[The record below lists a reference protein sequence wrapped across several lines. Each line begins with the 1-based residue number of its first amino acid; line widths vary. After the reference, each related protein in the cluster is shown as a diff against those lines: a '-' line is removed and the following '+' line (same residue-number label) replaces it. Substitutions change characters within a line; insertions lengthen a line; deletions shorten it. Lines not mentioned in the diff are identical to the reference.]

1 MAAEQITQDITLPDE
16 PPSSRDRV
24 NFRPRADT
32 FVAWMKTFATQ
43 TASLIPKINTAL
55 TWINTSVE
63 NVLTYSQTAT
73 TQAGIATNKASEAS
87 ASAASAL
94 SSKEAAEA
102 IFDSFDDKY
111 LGAKAVAPTVDNDG
125 EPLTTGALY
134 FKTTAPKG
142 IYVYDA
148 ELLTW
153 SSPTYVPTSHGSLS
167 GRSDNDAHP
176 MSAVTGLIEAL
187 ALKLSIA
194 TSALCTQVS
203 ITDDPN
209 NATQEY
215 ILTKHANCP
224 DANVSYWYIH
234 TIFYTSQTSTSA
246 RTQTAYSYSGTNAVY
261 IRHNSSGTW
270 TAWTRVDKEAV
281 DATSSLKGI
290 DFKGLL
296 AEFEVTGSPTTSVNF
311 SGLDINTH
319 KSYRIEVEIVGVSGG
334 GSNIYMFVNGDST
347 VTNYYMQM
355 TGYNNTTVSTSRQN
369 HPRIGNIW
377 GAGVVMQGI
386 VDCSLIGGIFQYRA
400 SSNYLT
406 GSTVQGNDT
415 WGNKVATVA
424 NITSIQIVSSSANN
438 IGVGSKIR
446 IYRGDV

>member
-1 MAAEQITQDITLPDE
+1 MQVQDYEMTKEDANGGTTI
-16 PPSSRDRV
+16 
-24 NFRPRADT
+24 RAWLNET
-32 FVAWMKTFATQ
+32 F
-43 TASLIPKINTAL
+43 
-55 TWINTSVE
+55 
-63 NVLTYSQTAT
+63 
-73 TQAGIATNKASEAS
+73 QAIATNNSGDEEPVTTYPFMWWVDTNDSDIYFLKMRNHANSEWLTLCAFTVVDGEIVFNVTKAQVG
-87 ASAASAL
+87 L
-94 SSKEAAEA
+94 SN
-102 IFDSFDDKY
+102 
-111 LGAKAVAPTVDNDG
+111 VDNTSDALK
-125 EPLTTGALY
+125 PLS
-134 FKTTAPKG
+134 
-142 IYVYDA
+142 DA
-148 ELLTW
+148 
-153 SSPTYVPTSHGSLS
+153 
-167 GRSDNDAHP
+167 AI
-176 MSAVTGLIEAL
+176 AAL
-187 ALKLSIA
+187 ATKLSIA

-234 TIFYTSQTSTSA
+234 TIFYASQTSTSA

-261 IRHNSSGTW
+261 IRHNSSGAW
-270 TAWTRVDKEAV
+270 TAWTRVDSVVV
-281 DATSSLKGI
+281 DATSSAKGV

-296 AEFEVTGSPTTSVNF
+296 AEFEVTGSPTTTINIT
-311 SGLDINTH
+311 GLDINAH

-334 GSNIYMFVNGDST
+334 VNIYMFINGDNT
-347 VTNYYMQM
+347 VANYYMQM

-369 HPRIGNIW
+369 QPRIGNIG

-386 VDCSLIGGIFQYRA
+386 VDCSLIGGIFHYRA

-406 GSTVQGNDT
+406 GSTVQGNDI

-424 NITSIQIVSSSANN
+424 NITSIQIVSSTANH